1 MRSKSSASVARNRLQ
16 QVLRQPDFIL
26 QMKRLQQDLADTMSE
41 FIEKYN
47 YGGTVSPQQQSPASI
62 AKTRLKQ
69 VVIDQRNHPDFLQQL
84 KGKLNTVIR
93 KYITTD
99 QEVFGD

>member
-1 MRSKSSASVARNRLQ
+1 MR
-16 QVLRQPDFIL
+16 
-26 QMKRLQQDLADTMSE
+26 RLQQDLADTMSE

-47 YGGTVSPQQQSPASI
+47 CGGKTSPKQQSPASI
-62 AKTRLKQ
+62 AKIRLKQ
-69 VVIDQRNHPDFLQQL
+69 VVADQRSHLDFLQQL